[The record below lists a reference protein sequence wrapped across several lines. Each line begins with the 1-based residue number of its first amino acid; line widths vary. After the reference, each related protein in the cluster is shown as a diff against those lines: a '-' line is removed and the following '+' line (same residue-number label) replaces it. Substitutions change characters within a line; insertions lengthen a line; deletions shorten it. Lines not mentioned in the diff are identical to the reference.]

1 MTAPDHTPYRIPE
14 DLITAEDVYA
24 WLDNFD
30 PYDVVYAPLATAI
43 GELRKILDKQRREA
57 LRRGCFA
64 YLALARQHRAWERAG
79 FVINEYEPTSRENRA
94 DCLRR
99 ALAYR
104 AAARQ

>member
-1 MTAPDHTPYRIPE
+1 MTAPDHTPYRVPG
-14 DLITAEDVYA
+14 DLITAEDVYT

-30 PYDVVYAPLATAI
+30 PYDIYDAALAMAVPT
-43 GELRKILDKQRREA
+43 LRKILDKQRREA

-64 YLALARQHRAWERAG
+64 HFALARQHRTWERAG
-79 FVINEYEPTSRENRA
+79 FIVDECEPTSRENRA